1 MNQYGL
7 LVVVNPK
14 KIMVIKIS
22 IILTAISIGL
32 LVIYGIDV
40 AAAQGSGEGFL
51 PIDHKARGLGLGL
64 PSIILPIV
72 AFFISRKEPSK
83 TLGIMLI
90 ISAVLIMIGGIT
102 VLAITDPAEAEKI
115 GRNVISEAAPLLG
128 VGAFIIALG
137 AIKLRKS

>member
-1 MNQYGL
+1 MA
-7 LVVVNPK
+7 
-14 KIMVIKIS
+14 IKIS

-32 LVIYGIDV
+32 LVIYGADV
-40 AAAQGSGEGFL
+40 GAAQGSEEGFL

-102 VLAITDPAEAEKI
+102 VLAIVDPVEAQEK
-115 GRNVISEAAPLLG
+115 GRNVITEAAPLLG
-128 VGAFIIALG
+128 VGVFIIALG
-137 AIKLRKS
+137 VIKLRKS

>member
-1 MNQYGL
+1 MA
-7 LVVVNPK
+7 
-14 KIMVIKIS
+14 IKIS

-32 LVIYGIDV
+32 LVIYGTDV
-40 AAAQGSGEGFL
+40 GAAQGSEEGFL

-64 PSIILPIV
+64 PSIIFPIV

-102 VLAITDPAEAEKI
+102 VLVITDPSEAEKM
-115 GRNVISEAAPLLG
+115 GRNVIAEAAPLLG

-137 AIKLRKS
+137 VIKLKKS

>member
-1 MNQYGL
+1 
-7 LVVVNPK
+7 
-14 KIMVIKIS
+14 MVIKIS

-32 LVIYGIDV
+32 LVIYGVDAGV
-40 AAAQGSGEGFL
+40 AKGDAQGFL
-51 PIDHKARGLGLGL
+51 PMDHVTRGFGLGV

-72 AFFISRKEPSK
+72 AFFISRKELSK

-90 ISAVLIMIGGIT
+90 INAVLIMIGGIT
-102 VLAITDPAEAEKI
+102 ALAITDPVESEKMR
-115 GRNVISEAAPLLG
+115 GNVMASLLLG

>member
-14 KIMVIKIS
+14 KIMAIKIS

-102 VLAITDPAEAEKI
+102 VLAITDPSEAEKI

>member
-1 MNQYGL
+1 M
-7 LVVVNPK
+7 
-14 KIMVIKIS
+14 S

-32 LVIYGIDV
+32 LVIYGADV
-40 AAAQGSGEGFL
+40 GAAQGSGEGFL

-90 ISAVLIMIGGIT
+90 ISAFLIMIGGIT
-102 VLAITDPAEAEKI
+102 VFAITDTSEAEKM
-115 GRNVISEAAPLLG
+115 GRNVITEAAPLLG

>member
-1 MNQYGL
+1 
-7 LVVVNPK
+7 
-14 KIMVIKIS
+14 MVKKIS

-32 LVIYGIDV
+32 LVIYGADV
-40 AAAQGSGEGFL
+40 GAAQGSEKGFL
-51 PIDHKARGLGLGL
+51 PMDHKARGLGLGL

-102 VLAITDPAEAEKI
+102 VLAIADPVEAQEK
-115 GRNVISEAAPLLG
+115 GRNVVTEAAPLLG

-137 AIKLRKS
+137 VIKLRKS

>member
-1 MNQYGL
+1 
-7 LVVVNPK
+7 
-14 KIMVIKIS
+14 MVIKVS

-32 LVIYGIDV
+32 LVIYGADV
-40 AAAQGSGEGFL
+40 GAAQGSEKGFL
-51 PIDHKARGLGLGL
+51 PMDHKARGLELGL

-83 TLGIMLI
+83 ILGIMLI

-102 VLAITDPAEAEKI
+102 VLAIADPVEAQEK
-115 GRNVISEAAPLLG
+115 GRNVVAEAAPLLG

-137 AIKLRKS
+137 VIKLRKS

>member
-1 MNQYGL
+1 
-7 LVVVNPK
+7 
-14 KIMVIKIS
+14 MVIKVS

-32 LVIYGIDV
+32 LVIYGADV
-40 AAAQGSGEGFL
+40 GAAQGSEKGFL
-51 PIDHKARGLGLGL
+51 PMDHKARGLGLGL

-83 TLGIMLI
+83 TFGIMLI

-102 VLAITDPAEAEKI
+102 VLAIADPAEAQEKV
-115 GRNVISEAAPLLG
+115 RNVVAEAAPLLG

-137 AIKLRKS
+137 VIKLRKS